1 MQDDLKSSQQNF
13 AYYSNCDYFILEKLQ
28 HFDAFSNSIAV
39 SFIKPKPNKAWLW
52 SSWLRAGFVSWKEK
66 SQTRVEASDF

>member
-1 MQDDLKSSQQNF
+1 MQDDLNSPQQNF

-28 HFDAFSNSIAV
+28 YFDAFSNSIAV

-66 SQTRVEASDF
+66 S

>member
-1 MQDDLKSSQQNF
+1 MQDDLNSSQQNF

-39 SFIKPKPNKAWLW
+39 SFIKPKPNKAWL
-52 SSWLRAGFVSWKEK
+52 
-66 SQTRVEASDF
+66 